1 MSEVPPNVARN
12 AENRKFATTQWSVVL
27 AAGAASGEDARD
39 ALTQLCE
46 SYWYPLYAYVRRRGY
61 AAADAQ
67 DLTQAFFARLLEKQS
82 LQVVDPQRGRFRSFL
97 LASMDH
103 FLANERDRAQARK
116 RGGGR
121 AQLSLDFVAGES
133 RVNLEPAHN
142 LTPEHLFLRQWA
154 MTLLEVVVD
163 RLEKE
168 FQAAGK
174 ARQFE
179 LLRDSLTG
187 DQQRP
192 AYEKLSA
199 DLAMT
204 PEAVRQAVHRMRK
217 RYRALLRDE
226 VARTVGP
233 RSDVDEEISNLIG
246 ALGN

>member
-1 MSEVPPNVARN
+1 
-12 AENRKFATTQWSVVL
+12 
-27 AAGAASGEDARD
+27 
-39 ALTQLCE
+39 
-46 SYWYPLYAYVRRRGY
+46 
-61 AAADAQ
+61 
-67 DLTQAFFARLLEKQS
+67 
-82 LQVVDPQRGRFRSFL
+82 
-97 LASMDH
+97 
-103 FLANERDRAQARK
+103 
-116 RGGGR
+116 
-121 AQLSLDFVAGES
+121 
-133 RVNLEPAHN
+133 
-142 LTPEHLFLRQWA
+142 

-179 LLRDSLTG
+179 LLRDALTG

>member
-1 MSEVPPNVARN
+1 MLPPNVPRN
-12 AENRKFATTQWSVVL
+12 VEKRRFATTQWSVVL

-61 AAADAQ
+61 TAVDAQ
-67 DLTQAFFARLLEKQS
+67 DLTQAFFARLLEKRS
-82 LQVVDPQRGRFRSFL
+82 IQVADPQRGKFRSFL

-103 FLANERDRAQARK
+103 FLANERDRAQAKK
-116 RGGGR
+116 RGGDR
-121 AQLSLDFVAGES
+121 LQLSLDFVSGES
-133 RVNLEPAHN
+133 RVNLEPAHDV
-142 LTPEHLFLRQWA
+142 TPERVFLRQWA
-154 MTLLEVVVD
+154 MTLLEVVVG

-179 LLRDSLTG
+179 LLRDTLTG
-187 DQQRP
+187 DQP
-192 AYEKLSA
+192 AYERLA
-199 DLAMT
+199 AELAMT
-204 PEAVRQAVHRMRK
+204 PEAVRQAAHRMRK

-233 RSDVDEEISNLIG
+233 RSDVDEEISNLI
-246 ALGN
+246 ASLGN